1 MIPVYQRNYDWKIE
15 NCKQLYDDLIKVI
28 LNNRKSHFF
37 GSVVSVYEP
46 SSARNIEF
54 LVIDGQQ
61 RLTTITLLLLAMYN
75 LIQEGKVSYKTPML
89 NDMIYEQF
97 LVDKYQE
104 KDKNAFDKLFDD
116 QDDYILDSNITV
128 NYRYFYDRI
137 QKMEL
142 TIDESV
148 MEIFIS
154 DGEYTMTS
162 RFYDNEKDLFIRFE
176 GINEIETYKMKG
188 FKTE

>member
-1 MIPVYQRNYDWKIE
+1 MIQ
-15 NCKQLYDDLIKVI
+15 
-28 LNNRKSHFF
+28 
-37 GSVVSVYEP
+37 
-46 SSARNIEF
+46 
-54 LVIDGQQ
+54 
-61 RLTTITLLLLAMYN
+61 
-75 LIQEGKVSYKTPML
+75 
-89 NDMIYEQF
+89 
-97 LVDKYQE
+97 
-104 KDKNAFDKLFDD
+104 NAFDKLFDD